1 MGGLLVRLLQPSP
14 QPSPGGGSEERS
26 ALAALMGGGAG
37 GGYAVSEEGALRLA
51 AVYACVKVLSETVA
65 SLPLILYERLERGKR
80 RATEQ
85 RLYRLLHDQPNPLMT
100 AFEWREALT
109 AHVVLWGNA
118 FCEKEFNN
126 AGQVIALWPLRPDK
140 MVDIRRSGS
149 QLTYVYEDPNGK
161 PIPLAEERVFH
172 IRGLSPDG
180 LRGYSVIAD
189 FARRL
194 VGMGLAVQSFGETF
208 FQNGA
213 RPGGVLQHP
222 AKLSDEAYENLR
234 ESWSERHEG
243 LSNAHRVAILEEGM
257 TFQAIGTP
265 PEEAQFLESM
275 KFNRSQIASIFRVP
289 PHLIGDLEKATFSN
303 IEQQSIEFKTYTMEP
318 WLVRW
323 QQALNMRLLS
333 EGEREVYFAEF
344 LADALLRG
352 DTASRYQAHSIGR
365 QNGWLSANDIREIEN
380 LNPIEG
386 GDIYLI
392 PLNMV
397 PAGGGTGTDGVDE
410 EQGGGGAGEQG
421 GEEEPAG
428 RRRATGERGVR
439 LRNGVEVRSDQWDA
453 AAARHRLQVAF
464 VPLYEDVAGRVVR
477 REANDV
483 GNAAR
488 RLLGKG
494 RREEFERWLEEFLVE
509 EEQFVRKAYKPV
521 MGSYASQ
528 LEELTARE
536 TGREASGSIE
546 GFAGA
551 YLDEA
556 ARRHVNHLRTRVQ
569 RVLEAARA
577 AGAHETRLARA
588 EAEEDAPDPDERA
601 LGLLEEMLESYRE
614 NEPARMARQESVRV
628 NNALAIALYGLMQV
642 FRKRWITFGDNCPY
656 CDSLAGRTIDL
667 NAFFLALGQM
677 FLPEG
682 AEVPLI
688 PGQNVGHAPAH
699 EGCDC
704 MVVAA

>member
-1 MGGLLVRLLQPSP
+1 MGFLVRAIGRLPARAQQRSWPAMLGE
-14 QPSPGGGSEERS
+14 GGF
-26 ALAALMGGGAG
+26 GG
-37 GGYAVSEEGALRLA
+37 VSEEGALRLA

-80 RATEQ
+80 RATE
-85 RLYRLLHDQPNPLMT
+85 RPLYRLLHDDPNPLMT

-118 FCEKEFNN
+118 YCEIEFSN
-126 AGQVIALWPLRPDK
+126 AGEPIALWPLRPDK
-140 MVDIRRSGS
+140 MVDIRRAGD
-149 QLTYVYEDPNGK
+149 QLTYVYELPGGRSM
-161 PIPLAEERVFH
+161 PLAGDRVLH

-180 LRGYSVIAD
+180 LRGYSVISD

-194 VGMGLAVQSFGETF
+194 VGMGTAIESFGATF
-208 FQNGA
+208 FSNGA

-234 ESWSERHEG
+234 ESWSARHEG
-243 LSNAHRVAILEEGM
+243 LNNAHRVAILEEGM

-265 PEEAQFLESM
+265 PEEAQFIESM
-275 KFNRSQIASIFRVP
+275 KFNRSQIASIFRIP
-289 PHLIGDLEKATFSN
+289 PHLIGDLDKATFSN

-323 QQALNMRLLS
+323 QQAINSRLLS
-333 EGEREVYFAEF
+333 DGERVSYFAEF

-352 DTASRYQAHSIGR
+352 DTVSRYQAHSIGR

-386 GDIYLI
+386 GDVYLI

-397 PAGGGTGTDGVDE
+397 PAGSGASEPVTVTADE
-410 EQGGGGAGEQG
+410 GGAGDEARSAPGQ
-421 GEEEPAG
+421 
-428 RRRATGERGVR
+428 RMVQ
-439 LRNGVEVRSDQWDA
+439 LRNGVEVRADEWNA
-453 AAARHRLQVAF
+453 AAARHRLQVAYL
-464 VPLYEDVAGRVVR
+464 PLYEDVAGRVVR

-494 RREEFERWLEEFLVE
+494 RRDDFERWLDEFLIDDE
-509 EEQFVRKAYKPV
+509 RFVRKAYEPV
-521 MGSYASQ
+521 MNSYASQ
-528 LEELTARE
+528 IEELTARE
-536 TGREASGSIE
+536 TGREASGSID

-556 ARRHVNHLRTRVQ
+556 ARRHVNHLRSRVF
-569 RVLEAARA
+569 VALEANRA
-577 AGAHETRLARA
+577 AGEGETRVAGLEDEEPQDVDTAALAQI
-588 EAEEDAPDPDERA
+588 
-601 LGLLEEMLESYRE
+601 EEMLEAYRE
-614 NEPARMARQESVRV
+614 NEPARVARQESVRV
-628 NNALAIALYGLMQV
+628 SNALAIALYGLMQV

-667 NAFFLALGQM
+667 DAFFLALGQT

-682 AEVPLI
+682 AAAPLI

-704 MVVAA
+704 MVVGA